1 MPNVIRKAVIT
12 AAGMGT
18 RFLPATKSVQKE
30 MLPLLDRP
38 MIHYVVEE
46 AVMCGIRDITVVTNA
61 GKNSM
66 QDYFSPSPA
75 LEKALSKKPELLEQ
89 VRAISKMAE
98 FHFVQQ
104 TEQLGFG
111 HAVLMAKDS
120 IGNEPFALLLPDDI
134 IDAEIPALK
143 QLLNVYGKLGGSIV
157 AVQRVPMERISA
169 YGVIKPK
176 KLSDKTYRVMSMTEK
191 PSADKAPSDLG
202 IVGRY
207 ILSPEVFRKLQ
218 VKQTGALGEIPLTDA
233 INTLI
238 SQESVYAC
246 ELTGTRFDVGNP
258 LGLLKASVAF
268 ALKDKN
274 ISGEFR
280 EYIKSLLS
288 KPKD

>member
-1 MPNVIRKAVIT
+1 MPNTIHKAVIT

-18 RFLPATKSVQKE
+18 RFLPATKAVQKE

-38 MIHYVVEE
+38 MIHYVVDE
-46 AVMCGIRDITVVTNA
+46 AVACGIHDITVVTGA
-61 GKNSM
+61 GKNLM
-66 QDYFSPSPA
+66 QDYFSPSPT

-111 HAVLMAKDS
+111 HAVLMAKNS

-143 QLLNVYGKLGGSIV
+143 QLLNVYGKHGGSVV
-157 AVQRVPMERISA
+157 AVQRVPMDRISA
-169 YGVIKPK
+169 YGVIKPE
-176 KLSDKTYRVMSMTEK
+176 KLSDKTYRVMGMVEK
-191 PSADKAPSDLG
+191 PPADKAPSDLG

-207 ILSPEVFRKLQ
+207 ILSPGVFRKLEA
-218 VKQTGALGEIPLTDA
+218 KQTGAQGEIQLTDA
-233 INTLI
+233 INALI
-238 SQESVYAC
+238 GQENVYAC
-246 ELTGTRFDVGNP
+246 ELTGTRYDVGNP
-258 LGLLKASVAF
+258 LGLMKASVAF

-274 ISGEFR
+274 IGGDFR
-280 EYIKSLLS
+280 EYLKSLLG
-288 KPKD
+288 KPQD